1 MEARPDEGN
10 IEPQALTVSKKPGYI
25 RRMLRILGLALT
37 ALLFGGCA
45 ATPQGPYWGADAT
58 PSPGWARIGDAA
70 LAAATDPVTWAP
82 ALGAAG
88 LQIGDADDEI
98 AEWANEETPLFGSRG
113 TAADASDGLRAA
125 SWGAYA
131 LAGLFAP
138 APQQGDWLATKAKGF
153 AVGGGAILATLGT
166 TQLLKDTV
174 DRTRPLGQDRDSF
187 PSGHTSSASVSARL
201 GRNAL
206 GYYDL
211 SRGARI
217 GSDIGLAGL
226 AVMTGWARVE
236 AGEHHPAD
244 VLASMALG
252 NFLAV
257 FATKAFLE
265 PTAGG
270 TARLQVAPSRDGI
283 ALGLNLSF

>member
-1 MEARPDEGN
+1 M
-10 IEPQALTVSKKPGYI
+10 T
-25 RRMLRILGLALT
+25 RIIGLALA

-45 ATPQGPYWGADAT
+45 SSPQGPYWGADAT
-58 PSPGWARIGDAA
+58 ATPGWGRLGEAAWEAAR
-70 LAAATDPVTWAP
+70 DPFTWAP

-98 AEWANEETPLFGSRG
+98 AEWANEETPLFGSRD
-113 TAADASDGLRAA
+113 TADDASDGLRAA

-138 APQQGDWLATKAKGF
+138 VAAQGDWLTTKAKGF
-153 AVGGGAILATLGT
+153 AVGGGALLATMGT
-166 TQLLKDTV
+166 TRLLKDSV
-174 DRTRPLGQDRDSF
+174 DRTRPLGQDSDSF
-187 PSGHTSSASVSARL
+187 PSGHTSAASVSARL
-201 GRNAL
+201 ARNTL
-206 GYYDL
+206 GFYNL
-211 SRGARI
+211 SRGWRI

-252 NFLAV
+252 NFLAS
-257 FATKAFLE
+257 FTTKAFLE
-265 PTAGG
+265 PAAGG
-270 TARLQVAPSRDGI
+270 AAQRRITPARNGL
-283 ALGLNLSF
+283 ALGLDLRF